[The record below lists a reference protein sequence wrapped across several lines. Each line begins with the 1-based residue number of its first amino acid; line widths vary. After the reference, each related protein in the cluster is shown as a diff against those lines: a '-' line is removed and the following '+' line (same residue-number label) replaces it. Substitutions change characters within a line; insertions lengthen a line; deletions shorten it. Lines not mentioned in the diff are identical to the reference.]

1 MTTLVPIGRFALS
14 ESERRSATLS
24 ARNSD
29 AELVERHR
37 QGDASAFLE
46 IVDTYS
52 SLLYNIAFRMTGN
65 REDALDLHQEV
76 LLKIYRS
83 LDRFRG
89 QASLRTWMYRIT
101 VNAARNRARWWSRVK
116 RGTTYSLDAAEENR
130 QPPSERVAD
139 PRPDPEG
146 RAYGAEIR
154 VRVQQGLDQ
163 LPVGQ
168 RVAVILRD
176 IEGLEYREI
185 AATLGISLGTVKS
198 RLARGREAL
207 RRQLADLLE

>member
-1 MTTLVPIGRFALS
+1 MS
-14 ESERRSATLS
+14 ESERHSATLS
-24 ARNSD
+24 SRDSD
-29 AELVERHR
+29 AELVARHR

-139 PRPDPEG
+139 PQPDPEG

-185 AATLGISLGTVKS
+185 ASTLGISLGTVKS

>member
-1 MTTLVPIGRFALS
+1 
-14 ESERRSATLS
+14 
-24 ARNSD
+24 
-29 AELVERHR
+29 
-37 QGDASAFLE
+37 
-46 IVDTYS
+46 
-52 SLLYNIAFRMTGN
+52 
-65 REDALDLHQEV
+65 

-101 VNAARNRARWWSRVK
+101 LNAARNRARWWSRVK
-116 RGTTYSLDAAEENR
+116 RGTTYSLDAAEEDR

-139 PRPDPEG
+139 PQPDPED

-154 VRVQQGLDQ
+154 VRVQQGLDK

-168 RVAVILRD
+168 RVVVVLRD
-176 IEGLEYREI
+176 VEGLEYREI
-185 AATLGISLGTVKS
+185 ASTLGISLGTVKS

>member
-1 MTTLVPIGRFALS
+1 MLSAVARRFALS
-14 ESERRSATLS
+14 ESEVGSATLS
-24 ARNSD
+24 ARTGD

-37 QGDASAFLE
+37 QGDPSAFLE

-52 SLLYNIAFRMTGN
+52 NLLYNVAFRMTGN
-65 REDALDLHQEV
+65 REDALDLYQEV
-76 LLKIYRS
+76 LLKVYRS

-89 QASLRTWMYRIT
+89 QSSLRTWMYRIT

-116 RGTTYSLDAAEENR
+116 RGTTYSLDAAQEDR

-139 PRPDPEG
+139 PQPSPEG
-146 RAYGAEIR
+146 RAYGSEIR

-163 LPVGQ
+163 LPVAQ
-168 RVAVILRD
+168 RVVVVLRD
-176 IEGLEYREI
+176 VEGLEYREI
-185 AATLGISLGTVKS
+185 ASTLGISLGTVKS